1 MSNRQDATIL
11 VVAPSPITLLGTAGV
26 LDSFGYTCF
35 CARSGEAALQMPV
48 ESEVDAVVID
58 VGEDAEAALAVVA
71 ELRKVRSNP
80 DLPAIFIASTEWAGL
95 EKRCEAMVSARCLF
109 KPIDPNVLGDLVQQT
124 LWMPQLAAAHRR
136 RGTRPARP
144 GWVQL

>member
-11 VVAPSPITLLGTAGV
+11 VVDPSPITLLGTAGV
-26 LDSFGYTCF
+26 LDSFGYACF
-35 CARSGEAALQMPV
+35 CARSVEAALQMPA
-48 ESEVDAVVID
+48 ESDLDAVVID
-58 VGEDAEAALAVVA
+58 VGEDAEAALAMVA
-71 ELRKVRSNP
+71 ELRKVRGNP
-80 DLPAIFIASTEWAGL
+80 DLPVIFIASTEWAGL
-95 EKRCEAMVSARCLF
+95 EKRCEVMVSARCLF

-124 LWMPQLAAAHRR
+124 LWMPQLTAAHRR